1 MLDRNGGAFES
12 HVHAPTSAL
21 LAGML
26 DRVSS
31 LSDSRNSKH
40 GNAAVDTGSTFA
52 SSKLLPRES
61 MAAEGLVEASLPDP
75 PHDARFETRET
86 HVSNDPP
93 RADKKSPASRHSAL
107 SKAGKS
113 PKKRS
118 PVGERLW
125 QRPSSIASPGKDT
138 SSARWDQHEGQVP
151 ATIFVMR
158 AWAMSR
164 LSGSSLSHILSPP
177 PTSLSMR

>member
-1 MLDRNGGAFES
+1 MLEVHRQHTSGGVYPKKKRSIRLSSVTSHNGDGPPLWES
-12 HVHAPTSAL
+12 
-21 LAGML
+21 
-26 DRVSS
+26 
-31 LSDSRNSKH
+31 
-40 GNAAVDTGSTFA
+40 
-52 SSKLLPRES
+52 
-61 MAAEGLVEASLPDP
+61 LVEASLPDP

-125 QRPSSIASPGKDT
+125 QRPSSITSPGKDT

-151 ATIFVMR
+151 ATFFVMR